1 MCDCLVVV
9 CDLKVIT
16 RARHVQLIIRPHRPS
31 VGPKTWQ
38 PLVFPVLGGNM
49 GHIVPCH
56 LWSYS
61 SFVPLTS
68 TSGPFPHRCDKIH
81 QAANFFSQ
89 CLYIQGFMGFRWLLS
104 RHMAFTVSWVG
115 MNSAGLYL
123 HIAVGLSL
131 HLIVCNCKCNCIYM
145 TTITNSGTSVCALCD
160 RLH

>member
-81 QAANFFSQ
+81 QAANFFSVS
-89 CLYIQGFMGFRWLLS
+89 LYSGFYGLQMIVEQTHGLYSKR
-104 RHMAFTVSWVG
+104 VG
-115 MNSAGLYL
+115 MDSAGLYL
-123 HIAVGLSL
+123 HIAVGWSL